1 MNQTIFQ
8 DSDWYHAITLTERIA
23 SLPAVR
29 NQKPNVEVNAD
40 LAQRRMQHWRSQ
52 PPFTTD
58 SYFAQRL
65 AMDGITEDEFLSLL
79 GEPIKTVK
87 ERFPDIPTWLAQLA
101 QAFSDPTA
109 SKPQV
114 IHPTE
119 AMQGQEAD
127 LFLYV
132 IEPLISQA
140 CDRLSEGIRVL
151 IQGQSDLPFEPNAV
165 AEMLFAKLPEQLL
178 RMLNRTLVLELH
190 VARLQ
195 GLLKGDTPE
204 ERFRSFLER
213 LRQRDVA
220 LSILQ
225 EYPVLARQITI
236 CINHCV
242 TFSLEFLQHLCA
254 DWDDIRTTFSPEGD
268 PGLLVELHGSVGDG
282 HRGGRSVLIAKFSSG
297 FQLVYK
303 PRPLAVDVHFQELLT
318 WINDRGDH
326 PPLRTLKVLD
336 CGDYG
341 WVEFV
346 AAFGC
351 TTAEEI
357 QRFYERQGG
366 YLALLYALEATDFHN
381 ENLIAAGEHPVLI
394 DLEALFH
401 PRIGGVDITQSDLV
415 ASQKMAY
422 SVLSVGLLPM
432 RLWSNAEYE
441 GIDVSGLGTTEGQ
454 LTPNR
459 VPYWEGRGTD
469 EMRLSRERMRMA
481 GNQNRPTLNGTEIN
495 VLDYTEAITTGF
507 SKIYQLLLK
516 HRDELLSKDGP
527 LACFAEDEVRVVLRA
542 TRSYASLLQES
553 FHPDVLR
560 NALDRDRLF
569 DHLWL
574 HVKYCPYLAK
584 VIPSER
590 EDLHRGDIPM
600 FTTRPNSRDLW
611 SSSNERI
618 ADFLEQP
625 SMTLVHRRLQ
635 RLSDHD
641 LAQQLWFVRA
651 SLATLYMGLEQ
662 AGWSTY
668 PITEPQ
674 TITNREQLLAA
685 ACAIGDR
692 LKWLALDGEDNAHWI
707 GLRVID
713 ERRWSLAPL
722 WVDLYDGLPG
732 VVLFLAYLGAIT
744 QQKRYTALAQAALT
758 TMRRQVENNKSFITS
773 VGGFNGWGGVIYT
786 LTHLGVLWAEPGL
799 LAEAE
804 EIVELLPALIEK
816 DEKLDI
822 INGAAG
828 CLGSLISLYRCQRSQ
843 RTLAAAIQCGDHLI
857 AHAQP
862 MDHGIGWSI
871 GTNTRPLSGFSHG
884 TAGIAWAL
892 LELSA
897 LTDEDRFRTAAL
909 DAIAY
914 ERSLFCPEAG
924 NWLDLR
930 MDETSGNAV
939 NDDQHTCMTAWC
951 NGAPGI
957 GLARLRSLPHLDDSE
972 IRAEIN
978 TALKTTLAQGFGMN
992 HSLCHGDLGNLELLL
1007 QASVTLDNP
1016 QWRHQVNRFTAII
1029 LESINQHGWLCG
1041 VPLGVETPGLMTG
1054 LAGIGYGL
1062 LRLVEPTRVPSVLVL
1077 EPPPQSGD
1085 LSSLRKMGDRTTRT
1099 LRDHTEAIFI

>member
-1 MNQTIFQ
+1 VNQTDFQ
-8 DSDWYHAITLTERIA
+8 DSGWYQAITLTERIA
-23 SLPAVR
+23 SLSAVR
-29 NQKPNVEVNAD
+29 NQIPNVEVNAD
-40 LAQRRMQHWRSQ
+40 FAQRRMQRWRSQ
-52 PPFTTD
+52 PPFTID

-65 AMDGITEDEFLSLL
+65 AMDGITEDEFLSLVS
-79 GEPIKTVK
+79 EPIESVK
-87 ERFPDIPTWLAQLA
+87 QRFPDTPTWLVQLT
-101 QAFSDPTA
+101 QAFSNPAA
-109 SKPQV
+109 SNPEML
-114 IHPTE
+114 PPPE

-132 IEPLISQA
+132 IEPLISQG
-140 CDRLSEGIRVL
+140 CNRLDEGIQAL
-151 IQGQSDLPFEPNAV
+151 IQGRSDLPFEPNAV
-165 AEMLFAKLPEQLL
+165 AEMLLANLPEQLL

-204 ERFRSFLER
+204 ERFRSFLAR
-213 LRQRDVA
+213 LRQHDVA

-254 DWDDIRTTFSPEGD
+254 DWDELRTTFSPEAD
-268 PGLLVELHGSVGDG
+268 PGLLVELHGGAGDS

-303 PRPLAVDVHFQELLT
+303 PRALAVDVHFQELLT
-318 WINDRGDH
+318 WINEHGDH
-326 PPLRTLKVLD
+326 PPFRTLKVLD
-336 CGDYG
+336 RGNYG

-366 YLALLYALEATDFHN
+366 YLALLYALEATDFHY

-394 DLEALFH
+394 DLESLFH
-401 PRIGGVDITQSDLV
+401 PRIGGVNITKSDQV
-415 ASQKMAY
+415 ANQRMAY

-441 GIDVSGLGTTEGQ
+441 GIDVSGLGKTEGQ

-459 VPYWEGRGTD
+459 VPYWEAAGTD
-469 EMRLSRERMRMA
+469 EMRLNRERMKMA
-481 GNQNRPTLNGTEIN
+481 GTQNRPTLEGTEVN
-495 VLDYTEAITTGF
+495 LLDYTEAITTGF
-507 SKIYQLLLK
+507 TNIYELLLK

-527 LACFAEDEVRVVLRA
+527 LARFAEDEVRVVLRA
-542 TRSYASLLQES
+542 TRTYASLLQES

-569 DHLWL
+569 DHLWVD
-574 HVKYCPYLAK
+574 VKYCPYLVK

-590 EDLHRGDIPM
+590 EDLHGGDIPM

-618 ADFLEQP
+618 ADFLDEP
-625 SMTLVHRRLQ
+625 SMTLVHHRLQ

-641 LAQQLWFVRA
+641 LEQQVWFVRA
-651 SLATLYMGLEQ
+651 SLATLYMGVEQ

-668 PITEPQ
+668 PVTEPQ
-674 TITNREQLLAA
+674 TITDREQLLAA

-692 LKWLALDGEDNAHWI
+692 LKWLALQDEDNAHWI

-713 ERRWSLAPL
+713 ERHWSLAPL
-722 WVDLYDGLPG
+722 WIDLYEGLPG
-732 VVLFLAYLGAIT
+732 VVLFLAYLGAIA
-744 QQKRYTALAQAALT
+744 QQERYTALARAALT
-758 TMRRQVENNKSFITS
+758 TMRRQLEDNKSFITS
-773 VGGFNGWGGVIYT
+773 VGAFNGWGGVIYT
-786 LTHLGVLWAEPGL
+786 LAHLGVMWAEPRL

-816 DEKLDI
+816 DEQLDI

-828 CLGSLISLYRCQRSQ
+828 CLGSLISLYRCQPTQ
-843 RTLAAAIQCGDHLI
+843 RTLAAAILCGDHLI
-857 AHAQP
+857 AHAQS
-862 MDHGIGWSI
+862 MEHGIGWVLK
-871 GTNTRPLSGFSHG
+871 GTQTKALSGFSHG
-884 TAGIAWAL
+884 AAGIAWAL

-897 LTDEDRFRTAAL
+897 LTGEDRFRTAAL
-909 DAIAY
+909 DALTY
-914 ERSLFCPEAG
+914 ERSLFCPELE

-930 MDETSGNAV
+930 VDESSGHAV
-939 NDDQHTCMTAWC
+939 NDHQHTCMTAWC

-957 GLARLRSLPHLDDSE
+957 GLGRLRSLPDLDDSE
-972 IRAEIN
+972 IRAEID
-978 TALKTTLAQGFGMN
+978 TALKTTLAQGFGLN

-1007 QASVTLDNP
+1007 QASLILDDP
-1016 QWRHQVNRFTAII
+1016 QWETQVNRLASII

-1041 VPLGVETPGLMTG
+1041 VPLGVETPGLMAG

-1062 LRLVEPTRVPSVLVL
+1062 LRLAEPTRVPSVLVL
-1077 EPPPQSGD
+1077 EPPLNIPVV
-1085 LSSLRKMGDRTTRT
+1085 KAVA
-1099 LRDHTEAIFI
+1099 EASAR

>member
-1 MNQTIFQ
+1 VNQTDFQ
-8 DSDWYHAITLTERIA
+8 DSGWYQAITLTERIA
-23 SLPAVR
+23 SLPVVR
-29 NQKPNVEVNAD
+29 NQMPNVEVNAD
-40 LAQRRMQHWRSQ
+40 LAQSRMQCWQSQ
-52 PPFTTD
+52 PPFTAD
-58 SYFAQRL
+58 FYFVQRL

-79 GEPIKTVK
+79 GEPIETVK
-87 ERFPDIPTWLAQLA
+87 QRFTDTPTWLVQLT
-101 QAFSDPTA
+101 QAFFNPAA
-109 SKPQV
+109 SNPELL
-114 IHPTE
+114 PSPE

-127 LFLYV
+127 LFLYL
-132 IEPLISQA
+132 IEPLISQG
-140 CDRLSEGIRVL
+140 CDRLNEGIQAL
-151 IQGQSDLPFEPNAV
+151 IQGRADLPFEPKAV
-165 AEMLFAKLPEQLL
+165 AEILLSNLPEQLL
-178 RMLNRTLVLELH
+178 PMLNRTLVLELH

-204 ERFRSFLER
+204 ERFRSFLDR

-225 EYPVLARQITI
+225 EYSVLARQITI

-242 TFSLEFLQHLCA
+242 AFSLEFLQHLCA
-254 DWDDIRTTFSPEGD
+254 DWDEIRTIFSPETD
-268 PGLLVELHGSVGDG
+268 PGLLVELHGGAGDS

-303 PRPLAVDVHFQELLT
+303 PRSLAVDVHFQELLT
-318 WINDRGDH
+318 WINDCGAH
-326 PPLRTLKVLD
+326 PPFRTLKVLD
-336 CGDYG
+336 RSNYG

-366 YLALLYALEATDFHN
+366 YLALLYALEATDFHY

-394 DLEALFH
+394 DLESLFH
-401 PRIGGVDITQSDLV
+401 PHIGGVDITKSDLV
-415 ASQKMAY
+415 ANQRMAY

-441 GIDVSGLGTTEGQ
+441 GIDVSGLGKTEGQ

-459 VPYWEGRGTD
+459 VPYWEAAGTD
-469 EMRLSRERMRMA
+469 EMRLKRERMKMA
-481 GNQNRPTLNGTEIN
+481 GNQNRPTLDGTEVN
-495 VLDYTEAITTGF
+495 LLVYTEAITTGF
-507 SKIYQLLLK
+507 TNIYELLLK
-516 HRDELLSKDGP
+516 HRDELLSKDGL
-527 LACFAEDEVRVVLRA
+527 LAHFAEDEVRVVLRA
-542 TRSYASLLQES
+542 TRTYASLLQES

-569 DHLWL
+569 DHLW
-574 HVKYCPYLAK
+574 VDIKYCPYLAQ
-584 VIPSER
+584 VIPYER

-618 ADFLEQP
+618 ADFLDEP

-641 LAQQLWFVRA
+641 LEQQVWFVRA
-651 SLATLYMGLEQ
+651 SLATLYMGVEQ

-674 TITNREQLLAA
+674 TITDREQLLAA

-692 LKWLALDGEDNAHWI
+692 LKWLALQGEDNAHWI

-713 ERRWSLAPL
+713 ERRSSLAPL
-722 WVDLYDGLPG
+722 WIDLYEGLPG

-744 QQKRYTALAQAALT
+744 QQERYTALAQAALI
-758 TMRRQVENNKSFITS
+758 TMRRQLEDNKLFITS
-773 VGGFNGWGGVIYT
+773 VGAFNGWGGVIYT
-786 LTHLGVLWAEPGL
+786 LAHLGVVWAKPGL

-822 INGAAG
+822 INGVAG
-828 CLGSLISLYRCQRSQ
+828 CLGSLISLYRCQPSQ
-843 RTLAAAIQCGDHLI
+843 RTLAAAILCGDHLI
-857 AHAQP
+857 AHAQS
-862 MDHGIGWSI
+862 MEHGIGWVLKGV
-871 GTNTRPLSGFSHG
+871 GTKPLSGFSHG
-884 TAGIAWAL
+884 AAGIAWAL

-897 LTDEDRFRTAAL
+897 LTGEDRFRTAAL

-930 MDETSGNAV
+930 RDESSGHAV
-939 NDDQHTCMTAWC
+939 NDHQHTCMTAWC

-972 IRAEIN
+972 IRAEID
-978 TALKTTLAQGFGMN
+978 TALKTTLAQGFGLN

-1007 QASVTLDNP
+1007 QASLTLAHP
-1016 QWRHQVNRFTAII
+1016 QLHDQVNRLASII

-1062 LRLVEPTRVPSVLVL
+1062 LRLAEPTRVPSVLVL
-1077 EPPPQSGD
+1077 EPPLNIPVV
-1085 LSSLRKMGDRTTRT
+1085 KAVA
-1099 LRDHTEAIFI
+1099 EASAR